1 MNAFAIN
8 EMKIATKHPILAACM
23 IAFAVTALPAGAHAP
38 EQDAAHAPAA
48 HPETVTPLFKR
59 ALPNVPGKALIAV
72 EVSFPPGAAAAPHTH
87 PASAFLYAY
96 VLSGE
101 IVSAVDEEPPH
112 VYKAGDSWYEAP
124 GARHL
129 VTRNPSKETPARLL
143 VVFITDPT
151 EPQLVLPD
159 RK

>member
-1 MNAFAIN
+1 MSARTTTGSTTT
-8 EMKIATKHPILAACM
+8 MKHSILTTCLAVLAAA
-23 IAFAVTALPAGAHAP
+23 AFPAGAHGP
-38 EQDAAHAPAA
+38 DKDAGHAAG

-59 ALPNVPGKALIAV
+59 ALPNVPGKAMVAV

-101 IVSAVDEEPPH
+101 IVSAVDQEPPH
-112 VYKAGDSWYEAP
+112 VYKTGDSWYEAP
-124 GARHL
+124 GARHP
-129 VTRNPSKETPARLL
+129 VTRNPSKDTPARLL
-143 VVFITDPT
+143 VVFITDPN
-151 EPQLVLPD
+151 EHQLVLPD